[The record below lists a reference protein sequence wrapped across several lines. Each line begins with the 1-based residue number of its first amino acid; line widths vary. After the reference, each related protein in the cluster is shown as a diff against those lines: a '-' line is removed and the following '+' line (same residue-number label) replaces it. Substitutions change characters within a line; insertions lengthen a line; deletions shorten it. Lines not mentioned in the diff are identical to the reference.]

1 MTTPD
6 IRLIT
11 TDLDGT
17 LVQDASDISEANI
30 GALKAALDRG
40 IEVCIATGR
49 THQSASQFARR
60 LGIEESLII
69 SFNGAMVRRANEDD
83 PLRHVPVPSQEAR
96 GIVDMAREGNHSL
109 LYFVEDDLYVT
120 HMHRWAWRYLER
132 TGDCAEPVG
141 DLRRLEGTS
150 PTKLLIA
157 DEPDVIAELLERDR
171 ERFED
176 RLYVTR
182 SLAHYIEYLNPKA
195 TKGHA
200 LAWLADHLGVG
211 LEHAMAL
218 GDQLNDL
225 PMIEEAAVGGAMPGA
240 CEQVREAAA
249 YVAESAS
256 EGVAEAL
263 EQVLNIRP

>member
-17 LVQDASDISEANI
+17 LVQNATDVSDANI
-30 GALKAALDRG
+30 AALKAAMDRG

-49 THQSASQFARR
+49 SHQSASQFARR

-69 SFNGAMVRRANEDD
+69 SFNGAMVRRANEDE
-83 PLRHVPVPSQEAR
+83 PLRHVPVPAGEAR
-96 GIVDMAREGNHSL
+96 VIVDMAREGNHSL
-109 LYFVEDDLYVT
+109 LYFIKDDLYVT
-120 HMHRWAWRYLER
+120 HMHRWAWLYLQR
-132 TGDCAEPVG
+132 TGDRAEPVG
-141 DLRRLEGTS
+141 DLRRFDGTS

-157 DEPDVIAELLERDR
+157 DEPDTVAELLERDIQ
-171 ERFED
+171 RFKG

-182 SLAHYIEYLNPKA
+182 SLPHYIEYLNPAA

-211 LEHAMAL
+211 LEHTMAL

-225 PMIEEAAVGGAMPGA
+225 PMIEEAAIGVAMPGA
-240 CEQVREAAA
+240 CEQVRDAAA
-249 YVAESAS
+249 YVAESAD
-256 EGVAEAL
+256 EGVAEAVRH
-263 EQVLNIRP
+263 VLDIEW